1 MFQPV
6 SVSTCHLKCM
16 VSSFGSNRVVASLP
30 FSVMPLLRSEA
41 ETDEANFCQYVYV
54 TKLFVKEQPAD
65 FFGLAEMEDVYERTR
80 NAIFWCYCHLA
91 PDIRSEFEWQIV
103 IALDMLTTLRYT
115 DPLSFPDSRIV
126 AGLPDALEGTKLP
139 LTNATKR
146 DFYVATL
153 FISYLDAC
161 PLNYCGFRWSTF
173 RENLWESFNK
183 AVQRSEVDNRLRIGH
198 FSGAT
203 WVFQLTQAAA
213 AEA

>member
-1 MFQPV
+1 
-6 SVSTCHLKCM
+6 M
-16 VSSFGSNRVVASLP
+16 VSSFGSNRVVVASLP

-54 TKLFVKEQPAD
+54 TQLFVKEKPAD
-65 FFGLAEMEDVYERTR
+65 FFGLAEMEDVYECTR
-80 NAIFWCYCHLA
+80 NAIFWCYCLLA

-115 DPLSFPDSRIV
+115 DPDSFPDSRIV
-126 AGLPDALEGTKLP
+126 AGLPDAVEETKLP
-139 LTNATKR
+139 LTHATKR

-183 AVQRSEVDNRLRIGH
+183 AVQRSEVNNELKIGH

-203 WVFQLTQAAA
+203 WVFQLTQADA